1 MEFASN
7 ETRSGE
13 ASLIVPDKVVVNNS
27 LSMAAAPSSISSILV
42 SGLAWTLTPGLF
54 STPSYPNLT
63 VACTWTGETR
73 TAVLQGIPD
82 VATSAQAINVTGF
95 TPSTSSHPVSCSA
108 TLYYSTGGPAT
119 GAASTVST
127 AATYC
132 VASNVTMACPG
143 LTGLAINTTLI
154 PSSTSWHTTSYEC
167 IPPAFETV
175 SVSCTGPRAGS
186 ATYKQN
192 STAGAVASNEPSAFV
207 GVAVPPLAGS
217 VAYQCR
223 STLHYVGVRFNATA
237 AHLVQAAMSTCAVP
251 AAPVRFVADNA
262 LALTVTPT
270 STTSVATSS
279 ISWLLLPSAGAI
291 DTPVY
296 GNMTL
301 TCTGNGITQVVTAS
315 PLAGVSSAAPMNVTG
330 LPETPT
336 SYDITCNASLPY
348 GSGSV
353 AAASIVVPSVAAKD
367 VASTLAFNVSVLNAT
382 AVVTTPIVWALTDSG
397 AADTPAYKSLTVNC
411 ESNGVMRTA
420 VLGVRIPNAATTSES
435 GLVITGLPDTA
446 SYHVYCTASLLYSYA
461 GVATGSTAV
470 IVPHKVV
477 VNNSLSMAAAPSSIS
492 SILVSG
498 LAWTLT
504 PGLFSTPSFPNL
516 TVACTWN
523 GETRTAVLQGI
534 PDVATS
540 AQAINVTGFTPSTS
554 SHPVSCSATLYYS
567 TGGPATGAA
576 STVSTAATY
585 CVASNVTMACP
596 GLTGLAIN
604 TTLIPSST
612 SWHTTSYECIP
623 PAFETV
629 SVSCTGPRAGSAT
642 YQQNSTAGAVAS
654 NEPSA
659 FVGVAVPPLAGSV
672 AYQCRSTLHYVGVRF
687 NATAAHLVQA
697 AMSTCAVPAAP
708 VRFVADNALAL
719 TVTPTSTTSVATS
732 SISWLLLPSAGAI
745 NTPVYG
751 NMTLTCTGNGI
762 TQVVTASPL
771 AGVSSAAPMNV
782 TGLPETPTS
791 YDITCNASLPYGS
804 GSVAAA
810 SIVVPSVAAKDV
822 ASTLAFNV
830 SVLNATAVVTTPIV
844 WALTDSGAAD
854 TPAYKSL
861 TVNCE
866 SNGVMRAAVLGV
878 RIPNAA
884 TTSERV
890 ATGSTAVIV
899 SDKTVLN
906 NSLSMAAAPSSISS
920 ILVSGLAWTLTPGL
934 FSTPSFPNLTV
945 ACTWNGETRTAV
957 LQGIPDVATSAQAIN
972 VTGFTPSTSSHPVS
986 CSATLYYST
995 GGPATG
1001 AASTVSTA
1009 ATYCVASNVTM
1020 ACPGLTG
1027 LAINTTLIPS
1037 STSWHTTSYECIPPA
1052 FETVSVSCTGPRAG
1066 SATYQQNSTA
1076 GAVAS
1081 NEPSAFVG
1089 VAVPPLA
1096 GSVAYQCRSTLHYVG
1111 TGYNASEVALTQSTA
1126 TTCVVPPAPI
1136 RWVVDDRI
1144 AFSFVTISTTSI
1156 LTSEIS
1162 WLLPDNDAVVRAVD
1176 TPVYGN
1182 MTLACTGNGVTEFVT
1197 ASPLAGVSSA
1207 APMNV
1212 TGLPETPT
1220 SYDITCNASLPYG
1233 SGSVAAAS
1241 VVVPSVAAKDV
1252 ASTLAFNVSVLNATA
1267 VVTTPI
1273 VWALTGSG
1281 AADTPAYKSLTVN
1294 CESNGVMREAVL
1306 GVRIPNAATTS
1317 ESGLVITGLPD
1328 TASYHVYCTAS
1339 LLYSYA
1345 GVATGSTAVIVP
1357 HKVVVNNSLSMAAA
1371 PSSISSILV
1380 SGLAWTLTPGLFS
1393 TPTYSNITVACTV
1406 NGLTLETIV
1415 KTLGPATTRP
1425 VSDSAEI
1432 SGFQPALISLPVNC
1446 TATLFYSSG
1455 GARPAVGSASAMSIA
1470 APYCTPSHV
1479 AVACPGLTRQSIR
1492 TTSIPSS
1499 TSWRTNVQECIPPS
1513 FRTVSVSCTGPE
1525 TGSAT
1530 LQQNSTAGAV
1540 ASNEPSAFVGVV
1552 VPPLAGSVAYQ
1563 CRSTLHYVGVGH
1575 DSTVAASVVQVDP
1588 TICYVPAAP
1597 YRWVLGDLLSFSVAP
1612 ASNST
1617 VSISDI
1623 TWSLRAIGAIDS
1635 PVYGNLSMACTAE
1648 GTSIS
1653 QTLLV
1658 TSIAPGSSHVS
1669 AFNLTD
1675 TPDTSSFPVTCM
1687 ARLPYFLENEREFE
1701 ARGRASFSLPDK
1713 TVLNNSLSIT
1723 AAPSSISSILVSG
1736 LAWTLTPGLFS
1747 TPSFPNL
1754 TVACTWNGETRTAVL
1769 QGIPDVAT
1777 SAQAINV
1784 TGFTPST
1791 SSHPVSCSATL
1802 YYSTGGPATGAA
1814 STVSTAATYCVAS
1827 NVTMAC
1833 PGLTGLA
1840 INTTLIPSSTSFHTT
1855 SYECIPPAFETVS
1868 VSCTGPS
1875 AATGS
1880 ATYQQNSTAGAVA
1893 SNEPSA
1899 FVGVVVPPLAG
1910 SVAYQCRSTLHYV
1923 GAEYNATKAIAAQQA
1938 PTACIVPAAR
1948 ARLVAE
1954 DTLTF
1959 SIIPISTTAV
1969 STSSITWALTKQGAI
1984 DTPVYGKLEVTCAG
1998 LSSNASAAVL
2008 SIPAASASAAPVN
2021 VTGLPESWKVYR
2033 IYCTAVLAYGENR
2046 TASGIAS
2053 ALSLLNA
2060 TLKDAS
2066 NGQALP
2072 TYTATP
2078 TPSPNANASA
2088 PSTASSTIRIGNRTY
2103 EVSADGSSENEIVIS
2118 MQEPVVQIPQN
2129 ASDEIVTISL
2139 EGLVNARSGE
2149 NEESDAGDVE
2159 VYLLSG
2165 EGALSDSEAI
2175 MLDATMQNNEVQF
2188 RVPSLSEGKRR
2199 RALAQ
2204 FEAGRA
2210 YDVQIK
2216 SSTDAFPSLRIAN
2229 ALSWSS
2235 EGGAG
2240 SSSSSSGAVESAYAT
2255 AGPGD
2260 RDWAPADADTN
2271 PFARR
2276 IKLLQNF
2283 VLRPLMI
2290 SLGFGGL
2297 VAVLIVIIAGVCRV
2311 EFE

>member
-1 MEFASN
+1 
-7 ETRSGE
+7 
-13 ASLIVPDKVVVNNS
+13 
-27 LSMAAAPSSISSILV
+27 MAAAPSSISSILV

-63 VACTWTGETR
+63 VACTWNGETR

-95 TPSTSSHPVSCSA
+95 TPSTLSHPVSCSA

-119 GAASTVST
+119 GTASTVST

-186 ATYKQN
+186 ATYQQN
-192 STAGAVASNEPSAFV
+192 STEGAVASNEPSAFV

-237 AHLVQAAMSTCAVP
+237 AHLVQAAMSTCLVP

-270 STTSVATSS
+270 STTSIATSS
-279 ISWLLLPSAGAI
+279 ISWLLLPPAGAI

-301 TCTGNGITQVVTAS
+301 TCTGNGVTQFVTAS

-330 LPETPT
+330 LPETSS

-353 AAASIVVPSVAAKD
+353 AAASVVVPSVAAKD
-367 VASTLAFNVSVLNAT
+367 VASTLAFNVSVLNGT

-411 ESNGVMRTA
+411 ESNGVTRACAA
-420 VLGVRIPNAATTSES
+420 VLGTRIPNAATTSES

-446 SYHVYCTASLLYSYA
+446 SYHVYCAASLLYSYA
-461 GVATGSTAV
+461 GVATGSAAV
-470 IVPHKVV
+470 IVPDKVV

-504 PGLFSTPSFPNL
+504 PGLFSTPSYPNL

-642 YQQNSTAGAVAS
+642 YQQNSTAGALVS

-697 AMSTCAVPAAP
+697 AMSTCLVPAAP

-719 TVTPTSTTSVATS
+719 TVTPTSTTSIATS
-732 SISWLLLPSAGAI
+732 SISWLLLPPAGAI
-745 NTPVYG
+745 DTPVYG
-751 NMTLTCTGNGI
+751 NMTLTCTGNGV
-762 TQVVTASPL
+762 TQFVTASLL

-782 TGLPETPTS
+782 TGLPETSSS

-810 SIVVPSVAAKDV
+810 SVVVPSVAAKDV

-866 SNGVMRAAVLGV
+866 SNGVTRAAVLGT

-884 TTSERV
+884 TTSESGLVITGLPDTASYHVYCTASLLYSYAGV
-890 ATGSTAVIV
+890 ATGSAAVIV
-899 SDKTVLN
+899 PDKVVVN

-934 FSTPSFPNLTV
+934 FSTPSYPNLTV

-1052 FETVSVSCTGPRAG
+1052 FETVSVSCTGPGAG
-1066 SATYQQNSTA
+1066 SATYLQNSTA
-1076 GAVAS
+1076 GAVVS

-1111 TGYNASEVALTQSTA
+1111 TGYSAIEVALTQSTA
-1126 TTCVVPPAPI
+1126 TTCVVPP
-1136 RWVVDDRI
+1136 
-1144 AFSFVTISTTSI
+1144 
-1156 LTSEIS
+1156 
-1162 WLLPDNDAVVRAVD
+1162 VD

-1182 MTLACTGNGVTEFVT
+1182 MTLTCTGNGVTQFVT
-1197 ASPLAGVSSA
+1197 ASLLAGVSSA

-1212 TGLPETPT
+1212 TGLPETSS

-1273 VWALTGSG
+1273 VWALTDSG

-1294 CESNGVMREAVL
+1294 CESNGVTRAAVL
-1306 GVRIPNAATTS
+1306 GTRIPNAATTS

-1345 GVATGSTAVIVP
+1345 GVATGSAAVIVP
-1357 HKVVVNNSLSMAAA
+1357 DKVVVNNSLSMAAA

-1393 TPTYSNITVACTV
+1393 TPTFSNITVACTV

-1415 KTLGPATTRP
+1415 KTL
-1425 VSDSAEI
+1425 
-1432 SGFQPALISLPVNC
+1432 
-1446 TATLFYSSG
+1446 
-1455 GARPAVGSASAMSIA
+1455 VGSASAMSIA
-1470 APYCTPSHV
+1470 VPDK
-1479 AVACPGLTRQSIR
+1479 
-1492 TTSIPSS
+1492 
-1499 TSWRTNVQECIPPS
+1499 
-1513 FRTVSVSCTGPE
+1513 
-1525 TGSAT
+1525 
-1530 LQQNSTAGAV
+1530 
-1540 ASNEPSAFVGVV
+1540 VV
-1552 VPPLAGSVAYQ
+1552 V
-1563 CRSTLHYVGVGH
+1563 
-1575 DSTVAASVVQVDP
+1575 
-1588 TICYVPAAP
+1588 
-1597 YRWVLGDLLSFSVAP
+1597 
-1612 ASNST
+1612 
-1617 VSISDI
+1617 
-1623 TWSLRAIGAIDS
+1623 
-1635 PVYGNLSMACTAE
+1635 
-1648 GTSIS
+1648 
-1653 QTLLV
+1653 
-1658 TSIAPGSSHVS
+1658 
-1669 AFNLTD
+1669 
-1675 TPDTSSFPVTCM
+1675 
-1687 ARLPYFLENEREFE
+1687 
-1701 ARGRASFSLPDK
+1701 
-1713 TVLNNSLSIT
+1713 NNSLSMA

-1747 TPSFPNL
+1747 TPSYPNL

-1814 STVSTAATYCVAS
+1814 STMSTAAMYCVAS

-1840 INTTLIPSSTSFHTT
+1840 INTTLIPSSTSWHTT
-1855 SYECIPPAFETVS
+1855 SYECIPPAFKTVS
-1868 VSCTGPS
+1868 VSCTGPR
-1875 AATGS
+1875 AGS

-1899 FVGVVVPPLAG
+1899 FVGVAVPPLAG

-1923 GAEYNATKAIAAQQA
+1923 GTEYNATKAIVEQQS
-1938 PTACIVPAAR
+1938 PTTCVVPAAR

-1954 DTLTF
+1954 DALAF

-1984 DTPVYGKLEVTCAG
+1984 DTPVYGKLEA
-1998 LSSNASAAVL
+1998 
-2008 SIPAASASAAPVN
+2008 
-2021 VTGLPESWKVYR
+2021 YR

-2053 ALSLLNA
+2053 ALSLPNA

-2088 PSTASSTIRIGNRTY
+2088 PSTASSTIRIGNQTY
-2103 EVSADGSSENEIVIS
+2103 EVSADGSSENAIVIS

-2129 ASDEIVTISL
+2129 ASDELVSISL
-2139 EGLVNARSGE
+2139 EGLVTARSGE

-2175 MLDATMQNNEVQF
+2175 MLDARMQNNEVQF

-2199 RALAQ
+2199 RALSQ

-2229 ALSWSS
+2229 ALSWSA
-2235 EGGAG
+2235 EVGAGAG
-2240 SSSSSSGAVESAYAT
+2240 SSSSGDSTAA

-2297 VAVLIVIIAGVCRV
+2297 VAVLIVIIVGVCRV
-2311 EFE
+2311 ELE